1 MCPQNDFVR
10 VVRVCSV
17 IIIMELYD
25 MENSQL
31 ILLELTNKIGGGAWS
46 LMVLL

>member
-17 IIIMELYD
+17 IIVELYD